1 MPTLPHLEHAP
12 ELGADCLVAPG
23 SWVVGDVRMGTGCTV
38 LFGATVRGDT
48 GDVIIG
54 DDVNVQEG
62 AVVHTETGMTTRIG
76 DRVSIGHQ
84 AIVHGAQVGS
94 DCLIGMGA
102 IVLSGSVVGAG
113 SIIAARALV
122 PEGEC
127 VPPGSLVIG
136 VPGKVVREVN
146 DAERARIARTN
157 AIYIRLR
164 DEYRASW
171 AGSTDDGAEEEQ
183 A

>member
-1 MPTLPHLEHAP
+1 MPTLPYLNHAP
-12 ELGADCLVAPG
+12 VLGVDCLVAPG

-84 AIVHGAQVGS
+84 AVVHGAHVGP

-102 IVLSGSVVGAG
+102 IVLSGSVVGEG
-113 SIIAARALV
+113 SSSLHACSYRRVRTSPPARSSSV
-122 PEGEC
+122 YQGRSC
-127 VPPGSLVIG
+127 
-136 VPGKVVREVN
+136 GK
-146 DAERARIARTN
+146 
-157 AIYIRLR
+157 
-164 DEYRASW
+164 
-171 AGSTDDGAEEEQ
+171 
-183 A
+183 